1 MLTKTNFLKIKKK
14 ASRISGETNNWDT
27 YDFFKEMFTK
37 NGRATQEQII
47 LVMSVAYSW
56 MPTILRVKTRYN
68 SRKMKQASDIITGL
82 KKIKSQKQLSQI
94 EGLESNLAHL
104 KGIINNSMVG
114 ASKVLHL
121 FSDNAP
127 IIDSR
132 VIRSWNKFFKGDRS
146 KKISSSVK
154 GYIKYW
160 KMLFEWREQI
170 NKGRSRLVSIR
181 EIEKLFYLTGMKQ
194 EK

>member
-94 EGLESNLAHL
+94 EGLESNLVHL
-104 KGIINNSMVG
+104 KEIINNSMVG

-132 VIRSWNKFFKGDRS
+132 VIRSWNKFFKGDRG

-170 NKGRSRLVSIR
+170 NKGRSRLVSI
-181 EIEKLFYLTGMKQ
+181 EKSKSYFI
-194 EK
+194 